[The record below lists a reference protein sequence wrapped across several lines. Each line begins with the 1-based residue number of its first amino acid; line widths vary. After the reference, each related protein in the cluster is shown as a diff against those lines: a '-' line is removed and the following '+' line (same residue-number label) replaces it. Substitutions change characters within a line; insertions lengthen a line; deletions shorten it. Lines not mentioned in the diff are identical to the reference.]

1 MKHIIFLVLLVL
13 ATMTS
18 CNSTKDIVDN
28 SQPKIQW
35 ERGEFSTL
43 LLEEKQLGEER
54 LPNSKASIN
63 SPISLREPD
72 EYLQIE
78 GKHHFE
84 IRQIIIPTDY
94 VGVLSIVE
102 KDPLNNLA
110 PRVLRE
116 NFTTEFKTKTEAGN
130 DTLVKREV
138 KLDFYLVYEQ
148 HTTFLRQQDV
158 NYATLSSLKASGGY
172 IDDMK
177 YLRSN
182 NGNYMYRNSDT
193 QKIAL
198 ATGLP
203 KEPRGYYWLKPLPFS
218 ELSQAD
224 SKKYQEGT
232 AGLARTT
239 DGKYVVRNYQT
250 NDLHDM
256 TKDQMEVKLK
266 VLAYRVRKL
275 GLIFDKNTNG
285 F

>member
-94 VGVLSIVE
+94 VGLLSIVE
-102 KDPLNNLA
+102 KDPSNNLA

-116 NFTTEFKTKTEAGN
+116 TFTTEIKAKTEAGN
-130 DTLVKREV
+130 DTIVKREV

-148 HTTFLRQQDV
+148 HTIFLKQQDV

-177 YLRSN
+177 YLRNN

-203 KEPRGYYWLKPLPFS
+203 KEPRGYYWLKPLPFN
-218 ELSQAD
+218 ELSQTD
-224 SKKYQEGT
+224 SKKYQEDT

-256 TKDQMEVKLK
+256 TKDQMKVKLK

-275 GLIFDKNTNG
+275 GLIFDKNKNG